1 MAHRGILRP
10 LLLLQSQAL
19 SLTSATLSQPSQG
32 CRFYLYPKRPAPPPE
47 NLPLRL
53 SLGSAATTGEA
64 SSDTPISLALVICC
78 ASSVVTALSPRV
90 AIILSLDCAQGRE
103 QGAHEHMMRSHYVAQ
118 ADLKLLSSMDPPT
131 LVFQTIPTEKDGV
144 FDLIFWAACF
154 SLIQFLGWELWEPLI
169 AQAWVTDLAPEL
181 GNEVVESLSLSS
193 AVERSRL
200 TAASHSQS
208 QMILLLKL
216 PSRTTGMRHQ
226 TRYYYFI
233 IIIFVETG
241 SHYVAQAGLELLGSR
256 DPPIAASQSAAITGM
271 SH

>member
-32 CRFYLYPKRPAPPPE
+32 CRFYLYLKRPAPPPE

-103 QGAHEHMMRSHYVAQ
+103 QGAHEHTMRSHYVAQ

-131 LVFQTIPTEKDGV
+131 LVFQSAGIIIIPTEKDGV

-208 QMILLLKL
+208 QMILLLKF
-216 PSRTTGMRHQ
+216 PK
-226 TRYYYFI
+226 
-233 IIIFVETG
+233 TG

-256 DPPIAASQSAAITGM
+256 DPPIAASQSVAITGM